1 MRRFFRSAAFPI
13 LIVIVLAFFAQR
25 LLNGDE
31 KEKTPTLSEFQAQV
45 QERSR
50 RVRRGHLPAEEQHDP
65 GPAEERQRVL
75 GRLSRTTTS
84 RQLVRILERHDVAFN
99 AEGTGGSSFLS
110 ILTYI
115 LPFILFFGFW
125 LFLMNQMQGG
135 GSRVMSFGKSRAKR
149 MSVDAPKITF
159 RDVAGVDEAVQELH
173 EIKEFLENPKRF
185 QALGARIP
193 KGVLLYGP
201 PGTGKT
207 LLARAV
213 AGEAGVPFFSISGS
227 DFVEM
232 FVGVG
237 ASRVRDLFEQA
248 KQNSPCIIF
257 MDEIDA
263 VGRHRGAGMGGGHDE
278 REQTLNQL
286 LVEMDGFEMKDNI
299 ILIAATNRPDI
310 LDPALLRPGRFDRQ
324 IVVDRPDR
332 KGRKQILEVHTRGKP
347 LAKVIDLDALAGQ
360 TPGFTGADLANLINE
375 AALLTARSSKRE
387 ITMDELEEGIMRVIA
402 GPEKKSRVM
411 SEKERLVTAYHEL
424 GHAIVGHLLPN
435 CDPVHKISIISRGQ
449 ALGYTISLP
458 TEDKFLTTRA
468 ELTDTMGMTLGG
480 RAAEEIVFGEITT
493 GASNDLEKVTATAK
507 QMVMRYGMSE
517 RLGPRVFGHDRSQP
531 FLGREFSSEPDY
543 SDEIAREIDDE
554 IRRIVEEAHQT
565 AKDILI
571 EHREA
576 MDRISRILLRARDD
590 QLRGVRE
597 AARGGLRGRGVR
609 RARGG
614 AEGPRGPR
622 GAGEESRSRGPQ
634 ARAAAASRFRRQ
646 RRDARRP
653 PRRLA
658 TFAEPPIRPRSA
670 RYSPGDPDHGDR
682 QRDPRLVL
690 GRGPVPANPSGR
702 SSTAARLLDEGA
714 DLLDVGGESTRPGAR
729 GVSAAEELAR
739 VGPVVEELR
748 GAPARRSR
756 STPPRSRS
764 RRPRSTPARGSST
777 TSRRFESE
785 PELAAL
791 CADRDCG
798 LVLMHMQGTPR
809 TMQSDPTYDDVVDDV
824 KAFLAERIE
833 FATAEGV
840 ARGAHL
846 DRPWDRLRQDRR
858 SQPGAPAA
866 AQRAGR
872 ARPADRGRHL
882 PQELPRQPHG
892 PRGRRAGRRHDRL
905 QRAGDAGRS
914 VRVPGPRRGRSI
926 ARRSTSPRRSSA
938 VVPGRAGSR
947 SLPDSGA
954 GALVAS
960 RPVEAHRPGLELLRR
975 GRDPPPLDLHASR
988 RQRGR
993 ARDRAAP
1000 RDRRQLRR
1008 PGLRR
1013 RC

>member
-25 LLNGDE
+25 LISNPSSE
-31 KEKTPTLSEFQAQV
+31 PTPTYGQFVSQVKHNPSSIESVSFDQKTSSIDVQPQTGQSYSTGYPTTGNAQT
-45 QERSR
+45 Q
-50 RVRRGHLPAEEQHDP
+50 LINLLA
-65 GPAEERQRVL
+65 RQDIETKV
-75 GRLSRTTTS
+75 
-84 RQLVRILERHDVAFN
+84 
-99 AEGTGGSSFLS
+99 EGTGGSSFLS

-125 LFLMNQMQGG
+125 IFLMNQMQGG

-347 LAKVIDLDALAGQ
+347 LAKQIDLDTLAGQ

-387 ITMDELEEGIMRVIA
+387 ITMNELEEGIMRVIA

-435 CDPVHKISIISRGQ
+435 TDPVHKISIISRGQ

-468 ELTDTMGMTLGG
+468 ELTDTMAMTLGG
-480 RAAEEIVFGEITT
+480 RAAEEIIFGEITT
-493 GASNDLEKVTATAK
+493 GASNDLEKVTETAK
-507 QMVMRYGMSE
+507 QMVMRFGMSE

-565 AKDILI
+565 AKDLLLDR
-571 EHREA
+571 REA
-576 MDRISRILLRARDD
+576 LDRISKTLLE
-590 QLRGVRE
+590 RE
-597 AARGGLRGRGVR
+597 TIDAEQFTRLLEGASDSEVFGDSEEEEERVPEPPEAEPERKPGR
-609 RARGG
+609 
-614 AEGPRGPR
+614 EGPR
-622 GAGEESRSRGPQ
+622 
-634 ARAAAASRFRRQ
+634 
-646 RRDARRP
+646 
-653 PRRLA
+653 
-658 TFAEPPIRPRSA
+658 
-670 RYSPGDPDHGDR
+670 
-682 QRDPRLVL
+682 
-690 GRGPVPANPSGR
+690 PVP
-702 SSTAARLLDEGA
+702 
-714 DLLDVGGESTRPGAR
+714 RP
-729 GVSAAEELAR
+729 
-739 VGPVVEELR
+739 
-748 GAPARRSR
+748 
-756 STPPRSRS
+756 
-764 RRPRSTPARGSST
+764 
-777 TSRRFESE
+777 
-785 PELAAL
+785 
-791 CADRDCG
+791 
-798 LVLMHMQGTPR
+798 
-809 TMQSDPTYDDVVDDV
+809 
-824 KAFLAERIE
+824 
-833 FATAEGV
+833 
-840 ARGAHL
+840 
-846 DRPWDRLRQDRR
+846 
-858 SQPGAPAA
+858 
-866 AQRAGR
+866 
-872 ARPADRGRHL
+872 
-882 PQELPRQPHG
+882 
-892 PRGRRAGRRHDRL
+892 
-905 QRAGDAGRS
+905 
-914 VRVPGPRRGRSI
+914 
-926 ARRSTSPRRSSA
+926 
-938 VVPGRAGSR
+938 
-947 SLPDSGA
+947 
-954 GALVAS
+954 
-960 RPVEAHRPGLELLRR
+960 RPGLAGGTAEMRADDSAPPGTLL
-975 GRDPPPLDLHASR
+975 
-988 RQRGR
+988 
-993 ARDRAAP
+993 
-1000 RDRRQLRR
+1000 
-1008 PGLRR
+1008 
-1013 RC
+1013 